1 MDGLPGADEQVVD
14 PDLHAALRSHLEG
27 RVKIKRSNQI
37 FEYLPDGQEELLP
50 APTTG
55 LQGSCCSLDRG
66 TSRIGCCQRWT
77 LGEPARDVD
86 PYEKRKEATCIV

>member
-37 FEYLPDGQEELLP
+37 FEYRSIKRNFFPLRRLDCKDLVVVLIVELHGLDVVKDGLEVSLQEML
-50 APTTG
+50 
-55 LQGSCCSLDRG
+55 
-66 TSRIGCCQRWT
+66 TSD
-77 LGEPARDVD
+77 L
-86 PYEKRKEATCIV
+86 Y